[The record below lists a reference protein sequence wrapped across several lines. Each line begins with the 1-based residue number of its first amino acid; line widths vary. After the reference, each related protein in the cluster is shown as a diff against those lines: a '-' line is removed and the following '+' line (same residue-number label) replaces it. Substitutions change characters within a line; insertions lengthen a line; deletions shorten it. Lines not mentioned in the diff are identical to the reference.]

1 MSQKVGPLD
10 PLCYTAHEI
19 SEPISPLLQHYQVLL
34 KVNDEQQS
42 LKSMWCY
49 CYECGL
55 MFYFTDVGKL
65 QLIDISPLFCNTGI
79 PDELPYHPP

>member
-34 KVNDEQQS
+34 KVNYEQQS

-49 CYECGL
+49 CYEHGL

-65 QLIDISPLFCNTGI
+65 QSIDISPLFCNTGI
-79 PDELPYHPP
+79 PGELPYHSP